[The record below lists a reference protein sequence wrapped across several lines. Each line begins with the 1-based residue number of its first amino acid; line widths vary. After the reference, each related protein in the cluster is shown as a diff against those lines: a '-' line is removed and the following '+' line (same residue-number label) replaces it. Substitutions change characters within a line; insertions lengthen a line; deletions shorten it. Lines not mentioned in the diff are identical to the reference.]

1 MYGIP
6 NMKLDKEKVVERRIR
21 LMEDE
26 GIQFRTNI
34 EVGKNLDAADL
45 MNDFDAVVLCMGA
58 TKPRDLPVE
67 GRHLKGIKFAMDFLR
82 TNTKSLLDSGLEDG
96 NYISAKNK
104 NVVVIGG
111 GDTGTDCVATSL
123 RHGCENL
130 NQLEILDMPPME
142 RADDNPWPEW
152 PKVYFLD
159 YGQQEARA
167 KFGDDPRSYCSMT
180 KKFTGDHHGNVTQIH
195 LVTIKW
201 ENQDGR
207 YVPVEIPGTEKV
219 LPADLV
225 LLAMG
230 YLGPES
236 QLLEALGIETNQR
249 SNINAPYGKFNTNV
263 EKVFAA
269 GDARRGQSLVVWA
282 INEGREAAR
291 ECDKFLMGQTY
302 LP

>member
-1 MYGIP
+1 
-6 NMKLDKEKVVERRIR
+6 
-21 LMEDE
+21 MEEE
-26 GIQFRTNI
+26 GVQFKTNI
-34 EVGKNLDAADL
+34 EVGRNFAAADL
-45 MNDFDAVVLCMGA
+45 MNEFDAVVLCTGA

-67 GRHLKGIKFAMDFLR
+67 GRHLKGIHFAMDFLR
-82 TNTKSLLDSGLEDG
+82 ANTKSLLDSGLEDE
-96 NYISAKNK
+96 NYISAQNK
-104 NVVVIGG
+104 NVIVIGG

-123 RHGCENL
+123 RHGCEFL
-130 NQLEILDMPPME
+130 TQLEILDKPPLE

-152 PKVYFLD
+152 PKTYLLD
-159 YGQQEARA
+159 YGQEEAQA
-167 KFGDDPRSYCSMT
+167 KFGGDPRLYCTMT
-180 KKFTGDHHGNVTQIH
+180 KKFTGDDQGNVKKIH

-201 ENQDGR
+201 EKNQDGR
-207 YVPVEIPGTEKV
+207 YAPVEVPGSEKE
-219 LPADLV
+219 LAADLV

-236 QLLEALGIETNQR
+236 QLLESLGVETNQR
-249 SNINAPYGKFNTNV
+249 SNINAPYGKFTTNI

-282 INEGREAAR
+282 INEGRAAAR